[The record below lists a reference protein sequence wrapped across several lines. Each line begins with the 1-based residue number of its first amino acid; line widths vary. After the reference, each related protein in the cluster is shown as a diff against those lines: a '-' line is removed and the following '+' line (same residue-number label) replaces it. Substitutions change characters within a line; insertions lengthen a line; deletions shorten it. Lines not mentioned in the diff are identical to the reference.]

1 MDYQRFKIEYGKCR
15 TDKWGHMFPSTYHC
29 EYTNNLQEALDRA
42 KELSKTKKWK
52 NCSINVLDLRGP
64 VDTKYYMEY
73 GQIPDQIPEYETWL
87 IYSYE
92 NGVLWTNDNYPGLKA
107 S

>member
-1 MDYQRFKIEYGKCR
+1 MNYGRFKIEYGKCR
-15 TDKWGHMFPSTYHC
+15 TDKCGHMFPSNFHC

-52 NCSINVLDLRGP
+52 NCSINVLDLCGP
-64 VDTKYYMEY
+64 VCAEYYQEDEQM
-73 GQIPDQIPEYETWL
+73 PEYETWL

-92 NGVLWTNDNYPGLKA
+92 NGVLWTNDNYPGLRA

>member
-42 KELSKTKKWK
+42 KELSKTKRWK

-64 VDTKYYMEY
+64 VDTSTYDE
-73 GQIPDQIPEYETWL
+73 GEQIPEYETWL
-87 IYSYE
+87 LYSFE
-92 NGVLWTNDNYPGLKA
+92 NGRMWTNNNYPGLKA

>member
-1 MDYQRFKIEYGKCR
+1 MNYQRFKIEYGKCR
-15 TDKWGHMFPSTYHC
+15 TDKWGHMFPSNFHC
-29 EYTNNLQEALDRA
+29 EYTNDLQEALDRA
-42 KELSKTKKWK
+42 KELSNTKRWK

-64 VDTKYYMEY
+64 VCAEYYQE
-73 GQIPDQIPEYETWL
+73 GEQLPEYETWL

-92 NGVLWTNDNYPGLKA
+92 NGVLWTNDNYPGLRA